1 MIDWTQPLSALL
13 KDGTTEAHE
22 RIENTAGAGY
32 LTRAELDK
40 VDYSRYLMILWH
52 IYDAFE
58 RALVQ
63 HQSHPALAPTY
74 NPVLLQR
81 APALAADISFL
92 LQIPGP
98 EDAWKSHPVHTQLL
112 ASPPEILTKY
122 TNHINAI
129 SASADP
135 SPLLAHSYVR
145 YLGDLSGGQFIR
157 RKTAKAYDLDEETG
171 AGIAFYQFSKLGES
185 GSMESATQGD
195 MRKIKIWFRDGLDAG
210 AGDNLELKQ
219 TIVAEANRAF
229 DLSSEVF
236 ETLTVSSPPSQPT
249 PESTQIAPPTPTQLT
264 PKSGQ
269 VLFVHQPEVKGK
281 TYPIASVIAVITALC
296 LAHLALTL
304 GGFTGQKGF
313 AKLLQVE
320 EWVFGSTSAGGSA
333 AGNESAGF

>member
-1 MIDWTQPLSALL
+1 MLALGIISSSSVSDSQPSLYLETDDVFCRCDADCYAAL
-13 KDGTTEAHE
+13 
-22 RIENTAGAGY
+22 IE
-32 LTRAELDK
+32 
-40 VDYSRYLMILWH
+40 
-52 IYDAFE
+52 
-58 RALVQ
+58 
-63 HQSHPALAPTY
+63 
-74 NPVLLQR
+74 
-81 APALAADISFL
+81 
-92 LQIPGP
+92 
-98 EDAWKSHPVHTQLL
+98 
-112 ASPPEILTKY
+112 
-122 TNHINAI
+122 
-129 SASADP
+129 
-135 SPLLAHSYVR
+135 
-145 YLGDLSGGQFIR
+145 
-157 RKTAKAYDLDEETG
+157 
-171 AGIAFYQFSKLGES
+171 
-185 GSMESATQGD
+185 
-195 MRKIKIWFRDGLDAG
+195 
-210 AGDNLELKQ
+210 